1 MGNRI
6 KSRRKELRIKQSELA
21 ESLDISNN
29 HISSIENGREKPS
42 LDMFLKIC
50 DELKVTP
57 DYLLL
62 GNVHA
67 KNVPQ
72 NITEALLLC
81 SDEDIE
87 LASQFI
93 ELLVHRN
100 KNTWNNKNLLAIN
113 IIFYFYIPFMTFL

>member
-100 KNTWNNKNLLAIN
+100 KNTWNNKNFNANLISD
-113 IIFYFYIPFMTFL
+113 F